1 MKKQQIGRFLQTR
14 LGFFTLLTVL
24 FWIKTVFAYYVDFS
38 LGATD
43 PLQHFLMFL
52 NPIGTIMLLL
62 SIGLYIKRPKI
73 SYGVMFTI
81 YLLNTL
87 LLFSNVLYYRQFTDF
102 LTLNTIMSVGKVSAS
117 LGKSTISLLQWY
129 DLFLWLDVIVVALL
143 LARHWLKIDPR
154 PLKPKFAF
162 TTTTLAVFIFLF
174 NLTLSEAN
182 RPQLLTRTFDRNY
195 IVKYLGLDTF
205 VVYDSMKT
213 AQNNQIRSSADG
225 TDINN
230 VLNYVKEHQVDANP
244 EYYGKAA
251 GKNVIIIHLESFQQF
266 LIDLKID
273 GQTVTPFL
281 NSLYHDSN
289 TLSFSN
295 FFHEVGQG
303 KTSDAENMLETST
316 FGLSEGSVFTSL
328 GSDNTFQAAPAI
340 LQQTDNY
347 SSAVFHGN
355 VGSFW
360 NRNHVYK
367 NLGYDYFFDS
377 SYYNT
382 SAAAKIG
389 YGLKDKLLFAE
400 SAKYLEQLQ
409 QPFYTK
415 FITVTN
421 HMPFLLSDD
430 DSDFVTPTTK
440 DKAVNN
446 YFATAHYLD
455 QAVKEFFAYLDKSG
469 LSKNTLVMI
478 YGDHYGLS
486 DKDNE
491 SVASLL
497 GKDPADWTAYDN
509 TQLQRV
515 PFMLHMDGLK
525 GGIKK
530 QYGGEIDV
538 LPTLLHLLG
547 VDTTKYAFFGQD
559 LLSTKHEQLVAFRN
573 NNFVTNQYTV
583 LGGKGS
589 KGSVYDNR
597 TGELLTELTPQQI
610 IKLDADQ
617 AKVDR
622 ALSLSDSL
630 NMKNLLRFY
639 TPSGFTPIDP
649 DNYTYLDQVTKLIDA
664 RKDLGKQSTS
674 LYSQNGNKSTTDLYE
689 TDAPEMTDPKAEID
703 TLPESSSSS
712 QPSSSSQ
719 SSQKSSTSTNSNSKN
734 SSKTK

>member
-14 LGFFTLLTVL
+14 LGFFTLITLQFCL
-24 FWIKTVFAYYVDFS
+24 KTVFAYYVDFS

-43 PLQHFLMFL
+43 PLQHFLMFF
-52 NPIGTIMLLL
+52 NPIGTTMLLL
-62 SIGLYIKRPKI
+62 SIGLYIKRPKL
-73 SYGVMFTI
+73 SYAIMFTI
-81 YLLNTL
+81 YALNTL

-102 LTLNTIMSVGKVSAS
+102 LTLNTIMNASKVSAG

-129 DLFLWLDVIVVALL
+129 DIFLWLDVFAVTLS
-143 LARHWLKIDPR
+143 LARHWLKVDLRPFKPR
-154 PLKPKFAF
+154 FAF
-162 TTTTLAVFIFLF
+162 TTTSLAVFVFLF

-205 VVYDSMKT
+205 VFYDSMKT

-225 TDINN
+225 TDINK
-230 VLNYVKEHQVDANP
+230 VLNYVKTHQVDANP
-244 EYYGKAA
+244 QYYGKAA

-266 LIDLKID
+266 LIDYKYD
-273 GQTVTPFL
+273 GQEVTPFL
-281 NSLYHDSN
+281 NSLYHDKN

-303 KTSDAENMLETST
+303 KTSDAENMLETGT
-316 FGLSEGSVFTSL
+316 FGLPEGSVFTSL
-328 GSDNTFQAAPAI
+328 GTDNTFQAAPAI
-340 LQQTDNY
+340 LQQTDQY
-347 SSAVFHGN
+347 TSAVFHGN

-377 SYYNT
+377 SYFNAST
-382 SAAAKIG
+382 SAKIG
-389 YGLKDKLLFAE
+389 YGIKDKLLFAE
-400 SAKYLEQLQ
+400 SIKYLEQLQ

-430 DSDFVTPTTK
+430 DSDFVRPTTK

-455 QAVKEFFAYLDKSG
+455 QAVKEFFQYLDKSG

-486 DKDNE
+486 DKDNQ
-491 SVASLL
+491 SLAPL
-497 GKDPADWTAYDN
+497 VGKDTSYWTAFDN
-509 TQLQRV
+509 TQMQRV

-530 QYGGEIDV
+530 TYGGEIDV

-547 VDTTKYAFFGQD
+547 INTSKYAFFGQD
-559 LLSTKHEQLVAFRN
+559 LLSSQHQQLVAFRN

-583 LGGKGS
+583 LGGSGAKGN
-589 KGSVYDNR
+589 VYDNQ
-597 TGELLTELTPQQI
+597 TGELLIDLTPEQTEI
-610 IKLDADQ
+610 LNEDQ
-617 AKVDR
+617 KKVDN
-622 ALSLSDSL
+622 ALALSDSL

-639 TPSGFTPIDP
+639 TPAGFTPVNP
-649 DNYTYLDQVTKLIDA
+649 DNYSYLDQVNSLITT
-664 RKDLGKQSTS
+664 RQSLQKESTS
-674 LYSQNGNKSTTDLYE
+674 LFSENGNKSTTNLYQ
-689 TDAPEMTDPKAEID
+689 TDAPEITDAKTEID
-703 TLPESSSSS
+703 TLPESG
-712 QPSSSSQ
+712 SSSQ
-719 SSQKSSTSTNSNSKN
+719 SSQSSRATSSKR
-734 SSKTK
+734 SSKTTNQSSRAKN